1 MLNWSSAFG
10 NIAAVVAA
18 AAAVVVVVRVT
29 TEVPLSKTGRPINPY
44 SGGTAIVDGV

>member
-1 MLNWSSAFG
+1 MLYWSSAFR
-10 NIAAVVAA
+10 NIAAV
-18 AAAVVVVVRVT
+18 VVVVVRVT